1 MKTRKTIGI
10 LAVLLLAAW
19 LLLILVSW
27 LIAAAMPQSAVH
39 SLLSNEGLRWLFG
52 SLLQNLTT
60 PVLPALLLVSMA
72 WGSLD
77 ESGLLQLRRP
87 MTYRQHFALRIV
99 ALELIVIVAA
109 LLLLTAIP
117 HAPLLS
123 ATGVLFPSS
132 FSDSLLPVLCLIV
145 IIVSLTYGIASEK
158 FSSSLMLLDAPV
170 SGIRKASPL
179 FLLYVIAAELYAS
192 FCFVF

>member
-1 MKTRKTIGI
+1 MRTKKIFGA
-10 LAVLLLAAW
+10 LVVVLLAAW

-52 SLLQNLTT
+52 SLMQNLTT
-60 PVLPALLLVSMA
+60 PVLPALLLLSMG
-72 WGSLD
+72 WGCLD
-77 ESGLLQLRRP
+77 ASGLLQLHSP
-87 MTYRQHFALRIV
+87 TTYRQRFALRLV
-99 ALELIVIVAA
+99 AIELAVIVVA

-123 ATGVLFPSS
+123 ATGVLIPSS
-132 FSDSLLPVLCLIV
+132 FSDSLLPLVCVIV
-145 IIVSLTYGIASEK
+145 IITSLTYGYASGK
-158 FSSSLMLLDAPV
+158 FSSFQMLIDAPV
-170 SGIRKASPL
+170 AGIRKASPL